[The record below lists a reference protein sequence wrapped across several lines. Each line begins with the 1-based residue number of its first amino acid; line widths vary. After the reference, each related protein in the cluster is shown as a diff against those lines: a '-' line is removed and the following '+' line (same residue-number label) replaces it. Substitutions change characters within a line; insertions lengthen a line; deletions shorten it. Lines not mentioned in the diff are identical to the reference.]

1 MMVWL
6 PLVTAPFV
14 GSFLGVLIRD
24 LPAERPLLRA
34 RSRCEACGTVLGVE
48 DLVPVVSYVAAR
60 GRCRHCR
67 AAIGAFYIA
76 IELAALFVAACV
88 AATVF
93 DSADVWAGCV
103 LSWTLLA
110 LAWIDAEHLYLP
122 DVLTLPLVLAGLAA
136 TWWLDP
142 DALFDHAVAAA
153 LGYVGLRL
161 IGAVYARLRGREGLG
176 QGDAK
181 LLAGS
186 GAWLGVAALAWV
198 LLVSAVIGIGVALVM
213 AIREP
218 DIGRREIPF
227 GPPLALATWLIWLLS
242 YS

>member
-6 PLVTAPFV
+6 PVVTAPFV

-34 RSRCEACGTVLGVE
+34 RSRCEACGTVLRAR
-48 DLVPVVSYVAAR
+48 DLVPVASYLAAR

-67 AAIGAFYIA
+67 AAIGRFHIS

-93 DSADVWAGCV
+93 HPAHAWAGCV

-110 LAWIDAEHLYLP
+110 LAWIDAKHLYLP

-153 LGYVGLRL
+153 LGYLGLRL
-161 IGAVYARLRGREGLG
+161 VGAVYERLRGRDGLG

-186 GAWLGVAALAWV
+186 GAWLGLGALPWV
-198 LLVSAVIGIGVALVM
+198 LLASAVIGIGMALAM
-213 AIREP
+213 AVREP
-218 DIGRREIPF
+218 DIAQREIPF
-227 GPPLALATWLIWLLS
+227 GPPLALATWLIWLLA
-242 YS
+242 YF